1 MVTNGVTNLPTDGY
15 QRLESSKAPQG
26 ANQFASAL
34 EPANAPAPQ
43 LVEKPAQDAAPSGI
57 SALYNDTPDSTQT
70 FTQKAHQVW
79 SFARNVVGNFGKP
92 AGAPEAL
99 VTTPDASNEE
109 PLTVTGS
116 GSGGNSPQ
124 LVKGQTPLLT
134 PDDEPDAVQS
144 PQALRVV
151 PAGLQN
157 PTGESDDSDDDNNDD
172 GSGNGANSAGIQPSL
187 AEKYYGKNHGSTDEP
202 DTEIEEPP
210 VQTVQTHQEAPPP
223 PPPSAPENINNNNNN
238 NNNGNN
244 GNNGNGMFA
253 LNSDPPVLQYAP
265 VEFVPPSPQP
275 QQYDPNTGLPLN
287 LQAQQYDPITGL
299 PVTPQ
304 LQQYDPTTGLPLT
317 MQPNQLQTLFSQVG
331 QVASLPPVFGLTN
344 DPNNSFANFQ
354 LPTFGM
360 PNPQSMFNLPLLPT
374 GGGTGQTWSQ
384 GLYGD
389 ILGSYFGGMIPPGGA
404 SSTAGLQFTPGF

>member
-34 EPANAPAPQ
+34 VPANAPAPQ

-70 FTQKAHQVW
+70 LTQKAHQVW
-79 SFARNVVGNFGKP
+79 SFARDVVGNFGKP
-92 AGAPEAL
+92 AGAHEAL
-99 VTTPDASNEE
+99 VTTPDDSTGE
-109 PLTVTGS
+109 PLTVND
-116 GSGGNSPQ
+116 GGNSPQ
-124 LVKGQTPLLT
+124 LLKGQSPVLE
-134 PDDEPDAVQS
+134 PDNEPDAVQS

-157 PTGESDDSDDDNNDD
+157 PTGESDDSNDDNNDD
-172 GSGNGANSAGIQPSL
+172 PQPSL
-187 AEKYYGKNHGSTDEP
+187 AAKYYTKNHGRTEEP
-202 DTEIEEPP
+202 EPVIDKPP
-210 VQTVQTHQEAPPP
+210 VQTVQTYQEAPPP
-223 PPPSAPENINNNNNN
+223 PPPPAPETIN

-244 GNNGNGMFA
+244 GNNGNGVFA
-253 LNSDPPVLQYAP
+253 LNSNPPVLQYPP

-275 QQYDPNTGLPLN
+275 QQYAPNTDLTLD

-317 MQPNQLQTLFSQVG
+317 TQPNQLQSLFSQVG

-344 DPNNSFANFQ
+344 DPNNGFANFQ
-354 LPTFGM
+354 LPTLGM